1 MHSCAG
7 QAFSVVA
14 GGRTATAAGFVP
26 DDSDLGGRIVLDF
39 GPFDW
44 VEEAE
49 PVIGHPHDPFKRID
63 VLASGRHVVVSYGGE
78 VLADSRRPMAL
89 FETYLPTRWYLPAD
103 DVRLEVGNKLSF
115 MGIFQNIIV
124 QQLPV
129 SVFKMAIVNHWQ
141 GQGSYLSEVRIL
153 TPDRQ
158 QAVVVSQPTPF
169 EIASGGY
176 ADNISFFVNITF
188 PVSGRYVVQTLIDS
202 NLFQEQ
208 MLFVSDVGEAELVGA
223 SEAVN

>member
-1 MHSCAG
+1 MS
-7 QAFSVVA
+7 S
-14 GGRTATAAGFVP
+14 T
-26 DDSDLGGRIVLDF
+26 
-39 GPFDW
+39 
-44 VEEAE
+44 E
-49 PVIGHPHDPFKRID
+49 PTEKN
-63 VLASGRHVVVSYGGE
+63 LKLLYT
-78 VLADSRRPMAL
+78 L
-89 FETYLPTRWYLPAD
+89 FCD

-158 QAVVVSQPTPF
+158 HAVVVSQPTPF
-169 EIASGGY
+169 EISTGGY
-176 ADNISFFVNITF
+176 ADNISFFVNVTF

-202 NLFQEQ
+202 NLFEEQ